1 MSSAVAFIS
10 VYAGQMFQETT
21 KNMFIKIFDIV
32 NEKHDYIKEIIDSM
46 DLISKVEIIESII
59 RDLNDYLKTNNINPN
74 HTLGLAIMQLSN
86 IITIIHTDLNTVKT
100 GVEYHKTLWFNSFRT
115 PDYLKIIEKI
125 KIDKKTLD
133 SRLDT
138 LIKVVTLFHELNSI
152 SKDGNEDED
161 EDTN

>member
-46 DLISKVEIIESII
+46 DLTSKVEIIESII

-74 HTLGLAIMQLSN
+74 HTLGLAIVQLSN
-86 IITIIHTDLNTVKT
+86 IITIIHTDLNTVKI
-100 GVEYHKTLWFNSFRT
+100 GVEYHKTLWFNYFRT

-138 LIKVVTLFHELNSI
+138 LIKVVTLFHELNAI
-152 SKDGNEDED
+152 SKDVDED
-161 EDTN
+161 DNEDTN

>member
-1 MSSAVAFIS
+1 
-10 VYAGQMFQETT
+10 
-21 KNMFIKIFDIV
+21 
-32 NEKHDYIKEIIDSM
+32 
-46 DLISKVEIIESII
+46 
-59 RDLNDYLKTNNINPN
+59 LKTNNINPT

-152 SKDGNEDED
+152 SKDENEDED

>member
-32 NEKHDYIKEIIDSM
+32 NEKHDYIKEIIDSL

-59 RDLNDYLKTNNINPN
+59 RDLHDYLKTNNINPN

-152 SKDGNEDED
+152 SKDENED